1 MAAFDREFITGAAGL
16 VILTLLAEREMYGYE
31 IATQA
36 TRRSARIFELK
47 EGTVYPALHQTERA
61 GLLKA
66 TWRESDAGRRRKY
79 YGLTAKGRRQ
89 AESKRRQWVSLAAA
103 MRGILGSG
111 RA

>member
-1 MAAFDREFITGAAGL
+1 MAPFDREFITGAAGV

-31 IATQA
+31 LVTEAA
-36 TRRSARIFELK
+36 RRSARIFELK
-47 EGTVYPALHQTERA
+47 EGTVYPALHQMERA

-66 TWRESDAGRRRKY
+66 TWRESDAGRPRKY

-89 AESKRRQWVSLAAA
+89 AESKRRQWTSLAAA
-103 MRGILGSG
+103 MRAILGSG